1 MRTTILLT
9 PFMLTLTLLAS
20 CGSPPKP
27 PSVDESS
34 KRPVNSATAVELQV
48 CKNELQN
55 TRLLATEATRLAD
68 STSATLASIS
78 ARQQALLS
86 LQAADGPLPQAKP
99 AQGNPIYTV
108 RFAYGSSR
116 VEIPADAAQLLLA
129 EAKSAPLVMLR
140 GRTDGQTDTL
150 AESRIARDRA
160 NAVRDY
166 LVAAGIDAAR
176 IRATYQPTGDPVADN
191 GSSSGQALNRRVE
204 VEIYRAAPVALGANR

>member
-9 PFMLTLTLLAS
+9 PLILTLTLLAS

-48 CKNELQN
+48 CKHELQN
-55 TRLLATEATRLAD
+55 TRLLAAEATRLAD

-86 LQAADGPLPQAKP
+86 LQTADGPVPRAKV
-99 AQGNPIYTV
+99 AQGNSIYSV

-116 VEIPADAAQLLLA
+116 VDIPAEAAQQLVV

-140 GRTDGQTDTL
+140 GRTDGLIDTL
-150 AESRIARDRA
+150 AESRTARDRA

-166 LVAAGIDAAR
+166 LVAAGVDASR

-191 GSSSGQALNRRVE
+191 SSSGQALNRRVE
-204 VEIYRAAPVALGANR
+204 VEIYRAAPVSLGANR